1 MMCLYRSSFA
11 LQRFLAVILALFP
24 SSCGN
29 SMSPLLS
36 SFFQGFG
43 CRGMA
48 SCLSLWDAGLTEEA
62 ERMAAFGDLGC
73 RAAGDRERVGR
84 GGFPPWL
91 DQPLCTPSSL
101 FWVLEKG
108 TGSSQKS
115 TAPCATSIQS
125 PSFSSSSK
133 GLPLKYCADSSVSGA
148 SWKNF
153 AIVTWICDSIQ
164 NLWDAG
170 RKSFVAGCTRVSIF
184 PGPNLQL

>member
-1 MMCLYRSSFA
+1 MVRFELRSHHDVPIQEFVA
-11 LQRFLAVILALFP
+11 LQRFPAVILALFP
-24 SSCGN
+24 TSCGN
-29 SMSPLLS
+29 SMSSLLS

-108 TGSSQKS
+108 TGSLGPRRNPQHRVLHPYKALHFP
-115 TAPCATSIQS
+115 APV
-125 PSFSSSSK
+125 K
-133 GLPLKYCADSSVSGA
+133 A
-148 SWKNF
+148 S
-153 AIVTWICDSIQ
+153 
-164 NLWDAG
+164 L
-170 RKSFVAGCTRVSIF
+170 
-184 PGPNLQL
+184 